1 MSCAAVDPLADRHHG
16 GAGLRP
22 NRRVRMRW
30 RAALRSASTRTALLQ
45 QFPLKATLTYSGDQ
59 KEPGAVSTQTF
70 AALLL
75 NPGAQGLSV
84 LRQLWRISD
93 VACDHVY
100 IHIISS
106 LSLERLGTGVAAL
119 VKLARYSGPRELN
132 ALPLNSARSPF
143 R

>member
-1 MSCAAVDPLADRHHG
+1 M
-16 GAGLRP
+16 
-22 NRRVRMRW
+22 
-30 RAALRSASTRTALLQ
+30 LQ
-45 QFPLKATLTYSGDQ
+45 CPLKATLTSSGGQ

-84 LRQLWRISD
+84 RQLWRISD

-106 LSLERLGTGVAAL
+106 LSLERLGTGDAAL
-119 VKLARYSGPRELN
+119 VKLARTLIHAS
-132 ALPLNSARSPF
+132 
-143 R
+143 